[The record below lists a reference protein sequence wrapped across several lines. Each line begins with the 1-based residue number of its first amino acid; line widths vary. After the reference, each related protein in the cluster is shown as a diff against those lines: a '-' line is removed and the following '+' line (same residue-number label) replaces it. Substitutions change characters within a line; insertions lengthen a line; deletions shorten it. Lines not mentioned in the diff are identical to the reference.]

1 MLYRFYIFF
10 FIFAFMKRI
19 WVFILFLILSQSHK
33 VARSQSDCLSDSA
46 CLRPYDF
53 YENQIRLAD
62 SLYKN
67 YLPQSNFEEVK
78 AAVMFFDSVQLSAIS
93 RQRRGLFDKK
103 DTDENILIAE
113 SRLLTAAKAHYY
125 HAVGLTERDDIVGAC
140 EHYLCALEIMEP
152 LVETSPLWRLIT
164 KDKGLMANGERLKS
178 QGKENAHSSKLE
190 AQSPEYEKIRFIAL
204 IYTRL
209 GELFYN
215 ENYCDLAITKYRKA
229 LKYELLLEEN
239 SFIANTY
246 KCLGNSYQLYNKPDS
261 ALYYYNESLRYN
273 SSLPNKLDVD
283 KSIAQILI
291 DKDERDSAY
300 NLIRYNLNKIDNYFA
315 MDSYISIF
323 GDIYYKDKEYD
334 SALYY
339 LGKSVESTNY
349 YTKLFSSTR
358 LSAIYDSIG
367 NREKKTYYDSISIS
381 LSVSRISNEVDQS
394 KLIDVYKTYKEK
406 KDKRLFEI
414 ERARIKKRNSIII
427 ISFSIL
433 VTLLLLMILRKHKY
447 SKQISND
454 LNLIVEELEKKDA
467 ALNKMDDEIRG
478 FKHRQSI
485 TKGKIKKKNA
495 ELRKKEEELKLK
507 NVEIAE
513 MKDFVERERNSSS
526 NFKEY
531 CSSEI
536 CSKILSEI
544 ANLSRLSRDTSELK
558 PLNLD
563 EFMLLTHSANL
574 HLNNFVK
581 RMSDKYPN
589 FKKEDLYYLCLT
601 IINLNDKQ
609 IAALFGVT
617 YHAIRI
623 RRKKICSYLGVDI
636 KENLHSHLM
645 M

>member
-1 MLYRFYIFF
+1 M
-10 FIFAFMKRI
+10 
-19 WVFILFLILSQSHK
+19 
-33 VARSQSDCLSDSA
+33 
-46 CLRPYDF
+46 
-53 YENQIRLAD
+53 
-62 SLYKN
+62 
-67 YLPQSNFEEVK
+67 
-78 AAVMFFDSVQLSAIS
+78 SV
-93 RQRRGLFDKK
+93 D
-103 DTDENILIAE
+103 N
-113 SRLLTAAKAHYY
+113 
-125 HAVGLTERDDIVGAC
+125 
-140 EHYLCALEIMEP
+140 
-152 LVETSPLWRLIT
+152 
-164 KDKGLMANGERLKS
+164 
-178 QGKENAHSSKLE
+178 
-190 AQSPEYEKIRFIAL
+190 PEDYEKIRFLSL

-485 TKGKIKKKNA
+485 TEGKIKKKNA

>member
-1 MLYRFYIFF
+1 
-10 FIFAFMKRI
+10 
-19 WVFILFLILSQSHK
+19 
-33 VARSQSDCLSDSA
+33 
-46 CLRPYDF
+46 
-53 YENQIRLAD
+53 
-62 SLYKN
+62 
-67 YLPQSNFEEVK
+67 
-78 AAVMFFDSVQLSAIS
+78 
-93 RQRRGLFDKK
+93 
-103 DTDENILIAE
+103 
-113 SRLLTAAKAHYY
+113 
-125 HAVGLTERDDIVGAC
+125 
-140 EHYLCALEIMEP
+140 
-152 LVETSPLWRLIT
+152 
-164 KDKGLMANGERLKS
+164 
-178 QGKENAHSSKLE
+178 
-190 AQSPEYEKIRFIAL
+190 
-204 IYTRL
+204 
-209 GELFYN
+209 
-215 ENYCDLAITKYRKA
+215 
-229 LKYELLLEEN
+229 
-239 SFIANTY
+239 
-246 KCLGNSYQLYNKPDS
+246 
-261 ALYYYNESLRYN
+261 
-273 SSLPNKLDVD
+273 
-283 KSIAQILI
+283 
-291 DKDERDSAY
+291 
-300 NLIRYNLNKIDNYFA
+300 

-381 LSVSRISNEVDQS
+381 LSVSRISNEVNQS

-485 TKGKIKKKNA
+485 TEGKIKKKNA